1 MKEVKERNLNDQ
13 ERYKKLYDIN
23 VWDYKNYT
31 LVIDTSERTPEEVLE
46 ILLKEF
52 KLRKIKKR
60 ES

>member
-1 MKEVKERNLNDQ
+1 VKERNLNDQ
-13 ERYKKLYDIN
+13 ARYKKLYDID

-31 LVIDTSERTPEEVLE
+31 LVIDTTDRTPAEILE

-52 KLRKIKKR
+52 KLWKIKKS